1 MKESSGIYQSTIN
14 NGIFVIFGGKIALS
28 INNDNEHQFLTMFQL
43 KEELPGSTPVDKS
56 MIDENCP
63 PVALAFNNTAS
74 INILI
79 EHLEEI
85 KKNLN
90 NYECTTKH

>member
-1 MKESSGIYQSTIN
+1 MKESSGIYQSTVN

-43 KEELPGSTPVDKS
+43 KEELPSGSPVDKF

-63 PVALAFNNTAS
+63 PVTLAFNNAAS
-74 INILI
+74 INIVI
-79 EHLEEI
+79 EHLETI

-90 NYECTTKH
+90 NYE